1 MNARSASLSA
11 TKLALLVIWA
21 VLALPLIFLA
31 SVPISV
37 GTQGLMA
44 LTTCAIIY
52 ALKPLVGTK
61 LMVRII
67 VMSIAGVFVMRYW
80 LWRIFETLPS
90 LDDPIS
96 LAAAL
101 VLLAA
106 ETFTVILFF
115 LTALITSDPVTHVK
129 PEPIK
134 LADVPSVDILVP
146 SYDES
151 PELLAVT
158 LAAAKRVSYP
168 DDKKTVVLCD
178 DGGTDQRCNSDNPE
192 QAAKAKARRAT
203 LQALCAELDVV
214 YTTRARNEHA
224 KAGNLNAALEKLS
237 GELVLILDADHVPT
251 PDFLART
258 VGYFAERPK
267 LFLVQ
272 TPHFFTNRDPIERN
286 LALPEHCPSENEM
299 FYSEIHRGLDRMGG
313 AFFCGSAALLRR
325 RALDQVGGIS
335 GETITEDAETALDI
349 HSRGWESMYLDH
361 AMIAGLQPET
371 FASFIQQRGRW
382 ATGMIQMLIL
392 KNPLFRSGLSLTQ
405 RLCYLNSMSF
415 WLFPLIR
422 MIFLL
427 SPLLYLFFGLEIF
440 VVGSDEVFVYI
451 LPYLLIG
458 FMVQNAL
465 FSDVRWPQISEVYEI
480 AQTPYILLALIET
493 VRNPRGATFKV
504 TAKDGTLEHA
514 FLSPIYRPLTLL
526 VGVLLAGLL
535 AGAYRWYAFPGDRYV
550 VQIVGAWAL
559 YNFALAA
566 YSLRAVF
573 ERPRRLTRPRTAVSS
588 PAQLVPQTKK
598 AKNAPPPRD
607 VTIVSASPERI
618 QLHMAE
624 AGADAWSPEEIGGKV
639 LLTPVLPEAPELET
653 ALPLSIAELRPGVE
667 GTVID
672 LAVAPEQMVQA
683 ARLTAVVVYG
693 DSRRWQFFRKLHA
706 QSSTL
711 VAGLLYV
718 LAKAALSVPHSLY
731 DFAREIRLHR
741 AAPSVDETVFEDAF
755 TGPARDGALDGARD
769 GSRPAGKNG
778 KGKPGAAAATADDF
792 LRIED

>member
-1 MNARSASLSA
+1 MSRKSAPLSPVR
-11 TKLALLVIWA
+11 LLLLGIWV
-21 VLALPLIFLA
+21 VLAIPLLFLA

-37 GTQGLMA
+37 GTQGLLA
-44 LTTCAIIY
+44 LLTCALIY
-52 ALKPLVGTK
+52 GLKPLVGSRIT
-61 LMVRII
+61 VRVV
-67 VMSIAGVFVMRYW
+67 VMAIAGVFVLRYW
-80 LWRIFETLPS
+80 LWRLFETLPAF
-90 LDDPIS
+90 DDPVS

-101 VLLAA
+101 VLFAA
-106 ETFTVILFF
+106 ETFTVGLFF
-115 LTALITSDPVTHVK
+115 LTALITSDPVVHPK
-129 PEPIK
+129 PAPLK
-134 LADVPSVDILVP
+134 LSDVPKVDILVP

-158 LAAAKRVSYP
+158 LAAAKRVTYP
-168 DDKKTVVLCD
+168 EGKKTVVLCD
-178 DGGTDQRCNSDNPE
+178 DGGTDQRCNSKDPDL
-192 QAAKAKARRAT
+192 AARSMERRKT
-203 LQALCAELDVV
+203 LQALCAEMDVV
-214 YTTRARNEHA
+214 YSTRARNEHA
-224 KAGNLNAALEKLS
+224 KAGNLNAALQNLD

-251 PDFLART
+251 PEFLART
-258 VGYFAERPK
+258 VGYFAENPR

-286 LALPEHCPSENEM
+286 LALPEDCPSENEM

-325 RALDQVGGIS
+325 RALDEVGGIS

-392 KNPLFRSGLSLTQ
+392 KNPLFRSGLSATQ

-440 VVGSDEVFVYI
+440 VVTSDEVFAYI

-465 FSDVRWPQISEVYEI
+465 FSDVRWPQVSEVYEI
-480 AQTPYILLALIET
+480 AQTPYILSALLET

-526 VGVLLAGLL
+526 VALLLAGLL
-535 AGAYRWYAFPGDRYV
+535 AGAYRWYAFPGDRAV

-559 YNFALAA
+559 YNFMLSA
-566 YSLRAVF
+566 YALRAVF
-573 ERPRRLTRPRTAVSS
+573 ERPRRLIRPRTAVST
-588 PAQLVPQTKK
+588 PARLRLPAGTDD
-598 AKNAPPPRD
+598 AGNATEAAEHE
-607 VTIVSASPERI
+607 VTIVSASPEVI
-618 QLHMAE
+618 QLQLTEGAQASWDSAL
-624 AGADAWSPEEIGGKV
+624 AGATVSLMPE
-639 LLTPVLPEAPELET
+639 LPKAPDLET
-653 ALPLSIAELRPGVE
+653 ALPLTFSGLRTGVE
-667 GTVID
+667 GAILTLTVP
-672 LAVAPEQMVQA
+672 PEQMLPA
-683 ARLTAVVVYG
+683 ARLTAHVVYG
-693 DSRRWQFFRKLHA
+693 DSRRWQFFRKFHPKG
-706 QSSTL
+706 STL

-718 LAKAALSVPHSLY
+718 LAKSTVSLPRTIY
-731 DFAREIRLHR
+731 DFARELTLRSGEP
-741 AAPSVDETVFEDAF
+741 AADQTLFEDAF
-755 TGPARDGALDGARD
+755 KKSSKETEEKTSPAAPSGAPQPQVATGQADG
-769 GSRPAGKNG
+769 
-778 KGKPGAAAATADDF
+778 F
-792 LRIED
+792 LRFED